1 CKEIAEVVHEFVID
15 IVDAERE
22 AVLTV
27 FGYQFAFQRVNFL
40 DHVVEP
46 LEKCDVIEVF
56 RTKAGDRLAGKP
68 AALVVGVKNFE
79 VAAFDF
85 DDQPKLLGKLKLV
98 SMVFRSAVDEIA
110 DVDWTR
116 LHPRVEVVC
125 TAQTNSGID
134 FRSIFAFGP
143 QVAHFGSRRSL
154 NFRNDISNA
163 SYSSRCPL
171 SVV

>member
-1 CKEIAEVVHEFVID
+1 MID
-15 IVDAERE
+15 FVDAERE

-27 FGYQFAFQRVNFL
+27 FGGQFAFQRVNFL

-85 DDQPKLLGKLKLV
+85 DDQPQLLGQLKLV
-98 SMVFRSAVDEIA
+98 FVILRSAINEIT
-110 DVDWTR
+110 DVDGVWLNTVLLSSVDGAHEFGYRLQVDMSILATR
-116 LHPRVEVVC
+116 RAV
-125 TAQTNSGID
+125 GIAPHLECAE
-134 FRSIFAFGP
+134 RHSE
-143 QVAHFGSRRSL
+143 
-154 NFRNDISNA
+154 
-163 SYSSRCPL
+163 
-171 SVV
+171 SVVNKEASD